1 MFKILASPS
10 RKINTGQDTER
21 DKNREMTGRGTDEDS
36 KSEAKTVI
44 QKLLLFSDALSLV
57 FLPFREM

>member
-10 RKINTGQDTER
+10 RKTNTGQDTEWEE
-21 DKNREMTGRGTDEDS
+21 NREMTGRGTDEDS
-36 KSEAKTVI
+36 KSEAKTVT

-57 FLPFREM
+57 FLPFR